1 MGFLKTLKSLVKG
14 KVEEAN
20 QNIIEKNPEI
30 ILDEAI
36 IEQKKQYKENEMKI
50 AEMQGQFLEH
60 QKETEKLKQ
69 SLIKIQQG
77 ISMAQRANDMEAVSE
92 GTLLFKQRESE
103 LAERIEVEKEISAAI
118 KEITEFM
125 IEQKQ
130 KINKLETEKISLLAR
145 LNSANVKE
153 GIMDLKSSVTFNN
166 SNSFASAREAINKKI
181 NRVNGRESINK
192 ATSQTSSKYFKGL

>member
-1 MGFLKTLKSLVKG
+1 MSLIKTLKSLVKG

-36 IEQKKQYKENEMKI
+36 IEQKKQYRENEMKI

>member
-20 QNIIEKNPEI
+20 QSIIEKNPEI

-36 IEQKKQYKENEMKI
+36 TDQKKQYRENEMKI

>member
-1 MGFLKTLKSLVKG
+1 MSLIKTLKSLVKG

-36 IEQKKQYKENEMKI
+36 IEQKKQYRENEMKI

-60 QKETEKLKQ
+60 QKGTEKLKQ

-130 KINKLETEKISLLAR
+130 QINKLETEKVSLLAR

-153 GIMDLKSSVTFNN
+153 GIMDLKSSITFNN

-192 ATSQTSSKYFKGL
+192 ATNQTSSKYFKGL

>member
-1 MGFLKTLKSLVKG
+1 MGLIKTIKNLVKG

-20 QNIIEKNPEI
+20 QSIIEKNPEI

-36 IEQKKQYKENEMKI
+36 IEQKKQYRENEMKI

-60 QKETEKLKQ
+60 QKETGKLKQ

-145 LNSANVKE
+145 LSSANVKE

-192 ATSQTSSKYFKGL
+192 ATNQTSSKYFKGL

>member
-1 MGFLKTLKSLVKG
+1 MSLIKTLKSLVKG

-36 IEQKKQYKENEMKI
+36 IEQKKQYRENEMKI

-130 KINKLETEKISLLAR
+130 KINKLETEKVSLLAR

-153 GIMDLKSSVTFNN
+153 GIMDLKSSITFNN

>member
-1 MGFLKTLKSLVKG
+1 MSLIKTLKSLVKG

-36 IEQKKQYKENEMKI
+36 IEQKKQYRENEMKI

-130 KINKLETEKISLLAR
+130 QINKLETEKVSLLAR

-153 GIMDLKSSVTFNN
+153 GIMDLKSSITFNN

>member
-14 KVEEAN
+14 KVEETN

-36 IEQKKQYKENEMKI
+36 AEQKEQYLQNEMKI
-50 AEMQGQFLEH
+50 AEMQGQFTEH
-60 QKETEKLKQ
+60 QKGTEKLKQ

-92 GTLLFKQRESE
+92 GTLLFKQRENE

-130 KINKLETEKISLLAR
+130 QINKLETEKISLLAR

-153 GIMDLKSSVTFNN
+153 GIMDLKSSITFNN

>member
-1 MGFLKTLKSLVKG
+1 MSLIKTIKNLVKG

-36 IEQKKQYKENEMKI
+36 IEQKKQYRENEMKI

-77 ISMAQRANDMEAVSE
+77 ISMAQRANDMESVSE

-192 ATSQTSSKYFKGL
+192 ATNQTSSKYFKGL

>member
-36 IEQKKQYKENEMKI
+36 IEQKKQYRENEMKI

-192 ATSQTSSKYFKGL
+192 ATNQTSSKYFKGL

>member
-1 MGFLKTLKSLVKG
+1 MGFIKTLKSLVKG

-20 QNIIEKNPEI
+20 QSIIEKNPEI

-36 IEQKKQYKENEMKI
+36 TDQKKQYRENEMKI

-77 ISMAQRANDMEAVSE
+77 ISMAQRANDMEAISE

-103 LAERIEVEKEISAAI
+103 LVERIEVEKEISAAI

-192 ATSQTSSKYFKGL
+192 ATNQTSSKYFKGL

>member
-20 QNIIEKNPEI
+20 QSIIEKNPEI

-36 IEQKKQYKENEMKI
+36 IEQKKQYRENEMKI

-153 GIMDLKSSVTFNN
+153 GIMDLKSSVTFNK

-192 ATSQTSSKYFKGL
+192 ATNQTSSKYFKGL

>member
-20 QNIIEKNPEI
+20 QSIIEKNPEI

-36 IEQKKQYKENEMKI
+36 TDQKKQYRENEMKI

-130 KINKLETEKISLLAR
+130 QINKLETEKVSLLAR

-153 GIMDLKSSVTFNN
+153 GIMDLKSSITFNN

-192 ATSQTSSKYFKGL
+192 ATNQTSSKYFKGL

>member
-145 LNSANVKE
+145 LNSANVKK

>member
-1 MGFLKTLKSLVKG
+1 MGLIKTIKNLVKG

-20 QNIIEKNPEI
+20 QSIIEKNPEI
-30 ILDEAI
+30 ILDGAI
-36 IEQKKQYKENEMKI
+36 IEQKKQYRENEMKI

-60 QKETEKLKQ
+60 QKGTEKLKQ

-130 KINKLETEKISLLAR
+130 QINKLETEKVSLLAR

-153 GIMDLKSSVTFNN
+153 GIMDLKSSITFNN

>member
-1 MGFLKTLKSLVKG
+1 MSLIKTLKSLVKG

-36 IEQKKQYKENEMKI
+36 IEQKKQYRENEMKI

-192 ATSQTSSKYFKGL
+192 AINQTSSKYFKGL

>member
-153 GIMDLKSSVTFNN
+153 GIMDLKSSITFNN

>member
-1 MGFLKTLKSLVKG
+1 MSLIKTLKSLVKG

-36 IEQKKQYKENEMKI
+36 IEQKKQYRENEMKI

-192 ATSQTSSKYFKGL
+192 ATNQTSSKYFKGL

>member
-1 MGFLKTLKSLVKG
+1 MGLIKTIKNLVKG

-20 QNIIEKNPEI
+20 QSIIEKNPEI

-36 IEQKKQYKENEMKI
+36 IEQKKQYRENEMKI

-60 QKETEKLKQ
+60 QKETGKLKQ

-192 ATSQTSSKYFKGL
+192 ATNQTSSKYFKGL

>member
-36 IEQKKQYKENEMKI
+36 TDQKKQYRENEMKI

-153 GIMDLKSSVTFNN
+153 GIIDLKSSVTFNN

-192 ATSQTSSKYFKGL
+192 ATNQTSSKYFKGL

>member
-1 MGFLKTLKSLVKG
+1 MGLIKTIKNLVKG

-20 QNIIEKNPEI
+20 QSIIEKNPEI

-36 IEQKKQYKENEMKI
+36 IEQKKQYRENEMKI

-60 QKETEKLKQ
+60 QKGTEKLKQ

-130 KINKLETEKISLLAR
+130 QINKLETEKVSLLAK

-153 GIMDLKSSVTFNN
+153 GIMDLKSSITFNN

>member
-1 MGFLKTLKSLVKG
+1 MSLIKTLKNLVKG

-36 IEQKKQYKENEMKI
+36 IEQKKQYRENEMKI

-60 QKETEKLKQ
+60 QKGTEKLKQ

-130 KINKLETEKISLLAR
+130 QINKLETEKVSLLAR

-153 GIMDLKSSVTFNN
+153 GIMDLKSSITFNN

>member
-36 IEQKKQYKENEMKI
+36 IEQKKQYRENEMKI

-181 NRVNGRESINK
+181 NRINGRESINK
-192 ATSQTSSKYFKGL
+192 ATNKTSSKYFKVL

>member
-36 IEQKKQYKENEMKI
+36 IEQKKQYRENEMKI

-60 QKETEKLKQ
+60 QKGTEKLKQ

-130 KINKLETEKISLLAR
+130 QINKLETEKVSLLAR

-153 GIMDLKSSVTFNN
+153 GIMDLKSSITFNN

>member
-1 MGFLKTLKSLVKG
+1 MGLFKTIKNLVKG

-36 IEQKKQYKENEMKI
+36 IEQKKQYRENEMKI

-118 KEITEFM
+118 NEITEFM

-192 ATSQTSSKYFKGL
+192 ATNQTSSKYFKGL

>member
-36 IEQKKQYKENEMKI
+36 IEQKKQYRENEMKI

-130 KINKLETEKISLLAR
+130 QINKLETEKVSLLAR

>member
-1 MGFLKTLKSLVKG
+1 MGLIKTIKNLVKG

-20 QNIIEKNPEI
+20 QSIIEKNPEI

-36 IEQKKQYKENEMKI
+36 IEQKKQYRENEMKI

-192 ATSQTSSKYFKGL
+192 ATNQTSSKYFKGL

>member
-1 MGFLKTLKSLVKG
+1 MSLIKTLKSLVKG

-36 IEQKKQYKENEMKI
+36 IEQKKQYRENEMKI

-60 QKETEKLKQ
+60 QKETGKLKQ

-192 ATSQTSSKYFKGL
+192 ATNQTSSKYVKGL

>member
-130 KINKLETEKISLLAR
+130 QINKLETEKVSLLAR

-153 GIMDLKSSVTFNN
+153 GIMDLKSSITFNN

-192 ATSQTSSKYFKGL
+192 ATNQTSSKYFKGL

>member
-1 MGFLKTLKSLVKG
+1 MGLLKTIKNLVKG

-20 QNIIEKNPEI
+20 QSIIEKNPEI

-36 IEQKKQYKENEMKI
+36 IEQKKQYRENEMKI

-181 NRVNGRESINK
+181 NRINGRESINK
-192 ATSQTSSKYFKGL
+192 ATNQTSSKYFKGL

>member
-1 MGFLKTLKSLVKG
+1 
-14 KVEEAN
+14 
-20 QNIIEKNPEI
+20 
-30 ILDEAI
+30 
-36 IEQKKQYKENEMKI
+36 
-50 AEMQGQFLEH
+50 
-60 QKETEKLKQ
+60 
-69 SLIKIQQG
+69 
-77 ISMAQRANDMEAVSE
+77 MAQRANDMEAVSE

-192 ATSQTSSKYFKGL
+192 ATNQTSSKYFKGL

>member
-1 MGFLKTLKSLVKG
+1 MSLIKTLKSLVKG

-36 IEQKKQYKENEMKI
+36 IEQKKQYRENEMKI

-77 ISMAQRANDMEAVSE
+77 ISMAQRANDMESVSE

-192 ATSQTSSKYFKGL
+192 ATNQTSSKYFKGL

>member
-192 ATSQTSSKYFKGL
+192 ATNQTSSKYFKGL

>member
-1 MGFLKTLKSLVKG
+1 MGLIKTIKNLVKG

-20 QNIIEKNPEI
+20 QSIIEKNPEI

-36 IEQKKQYKENEMKI
+36 TDQKKQYRENEMKI

-60 QKETEKLKQ
+60 QKETGKLKQ

-192 ATSQTSSKYFKGL
+192 ATNQTSSKYFKGL

>member
-36 IEQKKQYKENEMKI
+36 IEQKKQYRENEMKI

-60 QKETEKLKQ
+60 QKGTEKLKQ

-130 KINKLETEKISLLAR
+130 QINKLETEKVSLLAR